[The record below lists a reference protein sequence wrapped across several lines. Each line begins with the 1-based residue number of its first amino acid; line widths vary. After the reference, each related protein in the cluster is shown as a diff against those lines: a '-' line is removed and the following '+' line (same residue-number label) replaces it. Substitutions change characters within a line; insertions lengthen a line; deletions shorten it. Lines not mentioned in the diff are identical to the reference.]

1 MSTRANCS
9 NRYKPWLLPGTGSGP
24 APSGDAL
31 LAVPNIAALMALDTT
46 TIDDGGV
53 VAVKSVMDEFM
64 LDKTS
69 TLVADG
75 ITVVPASGGGNW
87 LRLEIPSQKWL
98 LQPTF
103 YIDPIM
109 GNDEN
114 TGLTAGVPLS
124 TFAEWKRRVGTRLEI
139 PQTLYIQNDLT
150 EDLLFDMD
158 NEQVYVVVQGVRT
171 VLYSGTVTA
180 AQVWSPSG
188 PTTDGQVT
196 DAAIPVSWTASGL
209 VDKLLVL
216 TSGPSAGAAG
226 WVAKDLGAKTARY
239 SPLIDANT
247 YATYDLA
254 IADTFD
260 VVDLTTVNGDFVV
273 VGACQV
279 IPIDL
284 SFRSPLGSDVFKA
297 RGPSQV
303 FPIYCD
309 IEMPFIGV
317 EQSSYVD
324 FIGCRLK
331 GTVNQFIFVVES
343 GTCYLD
349 ACLMKSYLRC
359 QRAGVAVCTV
369 KTLAQGDVGGP
380 WVGISMLSNGY
391 LAIQEWYAIYD
402 EPTTGP
408 ALRNDGGMAGLYDYL
423 WGNGGASSFGVL
435 VFGASS
441 VVYTQVPTYGPAVV
455 QDTSIG
461 GLQRPYASLPVHN
474 ASKMCGIV
482 QR

>member
-1 MSTRANCS
+1 MSTQAHCS
-9 NRYKPWLLPGTGSGP
+9 NRWKPWLLPGGSP
-24 APSGDAL
+24 VPPVSGDAL
-31 LAVPNIAALMALDTT
+31 LAVPNIAALIALDTT

-53 VAVKSVMDEFM
+53 VAVKSVMDTWM

-69 TLVADG
+69 TLAPDG

-87 LRLEIPSQKWL
+87 LRMEIPSQKWL

-103 YIDPIM
+103 YIDPLT

-114 TGLTAGVPLS
+114 TGLTAGVPLL

-150 EDLLFDMD
+150 ENLLFDMD
-158 NEQVYVVVQGVRT
+158 NEQVYVVLQGVRT
-171 VLYSGTVTA
+171 TLYSGTVTA
-180 AQVWSPSG
+180 AQAWS
-188 PTTDGQVT
+188 TMVNTDGQVT

-209 VDKLLVL
+209 VDKLIVL
-216 TSGPSAGAAG
+216 TSGVGTGAAG
-226 WVAKDLGAKTARY
+226 WVARDLGGKKARY

-247 YATYDLA
+247 FSTFDFA
-254 IADTFD
+254 IGDTFD
-260 VVDLTTVNGDFVV
+260 VVDLTKINGDLVV
-273 VGACQV
+273 VGSCQV
-279 IPIDL
+279 IPVDL
-284 SFRSPLGSDVFKA
+284 AFSAPLGTEVFSA
-297 RGPSQV
+297 RSNSQV

-309 IEMPFIGV
+309 IELPFV
-317 EQSSYVD
+317 ESTGAGYVD

-331 GTVNQFIFVVES
+331 GTTNPFIFVVDS

-349 ACLMKSYLRC
+349 ACLMKSQLRC
-359 QRAGVAVCTV
+359 QRAGVAVCTT
-369 KTLAQGDVGGP
+369 KTLAQGDVGGV
-380 WVGISMLSNGY
+380 WVGINMLSNGY
-391 LAIQEWYAIYD
+391 LAIQEFYAVYD

-408 ALRNDGGMAGLYDYL
+408 ALRNDGGMVGLYDYL
-423 WGNGGASSFGVL
+423 WGNGGASNFGVL

-441 VVYTQVPTYGPAVV
+441 VVYTVTPTYGPAVV
-455 QDTSIG
+455 QDTMIG